1 MYSIQKDWHE
11 FRVFL
16 PDLHTWLAENGGSG
30 YAGLS
35 ANSSLQIHFEEQ
47 PGYEIEGAIDAMW
60 DSLTEEDEEARWA
73 HYADLNAAEA
83 DAREAILTADW
94 GDMIPAER
102 KLAMSRA
109 LSESDREA
117 ILLKYPQS

>member
-1 MYSIQKDWHE
+1 MFNIEKDLKE
-11 FRVFL
+11 FRVYL
-16 PDLHTWLAENGGSG
+16 PDFHAWLAENAGSG
-30 YAGLS
+30 YLGLS
-35 ANSSLQIHFEEQ
+35 EDVNLRIHFEEQ

-60 DSLTEEDEEARWA
+60 DSLTEEEEEARWA
-73 HYADLNAAEA
+73 HFDDLNAAEA

-109 LSESDREA
+109 LSNLDREA
-117 ILLKYPQS
+117 ILVKYPQS